1 MLAEKFSAIYGNE
14 SNNSAFKSVGAVMS
28 RVGKKPIEIP
38 SGVEAKLET
47 GRIIIKGPLGEM
59 SQVVNPNLTVKRESN
74 KLLVERPTNQK
85 IYREMHGL
93 TRNLIANMVIG
104 VSKGYEKTLDIT
116 GVGFKASAQ
125 GSNLMLNLGFSHP
138 IVYPLPSGIKATVDA
153 KQTQITLK
161 GVDKQLVGQIAA
173 NLRSLKK
180 PEPYKGKGI
189 KYSGEVVQR
198 KEGKAGKTGK

>member
-1 MLAEKFSAIYGNE
+1 
-14 SNNSAFKSVGAVMS
+14 MS

-47 GRIIIKGPLGEM
+47 GKITVKGPLGEI
-59 SQVVNPNLTVKRESN
+59 SYGVNPKLTIKKQDN
-74 KLLVERPTNQK
+74 KLLVERPSNQK
-85 IYREMHGL
+85 VYRELHGL
-93 TRNLIANMVIG
+93 TRNLIANMVTG
-104 VSKGYEKTLDIT
+104 VSKGYEKTLEIS

-138 IVYPLPSGIKATVDA
+138 IVYPLPKGIKATVDA
-153 KQTQITLK
+153 KQTQIVLK

-173 NLRSLKK
+173 NLRSLKE

-189 KYSGEVVQR
+189 KYSNEIIHR
-198 KEGKAGKTGK
+198 KEGKAGKGGK

>member
-1 MLAEKFSAIYGNE
+1 
-14 SNNSAFKSVGAVMS
+14 MS
-28 RVGKKPIEIP
+28 RVGRKPIEIP
-38 SGVEAKLET
+38 SGVEARLET
-47 GRIIIKGPLGEM
+47 GRIIVKGPLGEM
-59 SQVVNPNLTVKRESN
+59 SQDVNPKLTVKKESN
-74 KLLVERPTNQK
+74 KLLVERPADQK
-85 IYREMHGL
+85 IYRELHGL

-138 IVYPLPSGIKATVDA
+138 IVYPLPKGVKATVDA

-173 NLRSLKK
+173 NLRSLKQ

-189 KYSGEVVQR
+189 RYSNEVIQR

>member
-1 MLAEKFSAIYGNE
+1 
-14 SNNSAFKSVGAVMS
+14 MS
-28 RVGKKPIEIP
+28 RVGKKPIDIP
-38 SGVEAKLET
+38 SGVDAKLET
-47 GRIIIKGPLGEM
+47 GKVTVKGPLGEI
-59 SQVVNPNLTVKRESN
+59 SQDVNPKLTIKKENN

-85 IYREMHGL
+85 IYRELHGL
-93 TRNLIANMVIG
+93 TRNLIANMVSG

-125 GSNLMLNLGFSHP
+125 GTNLMLNLGFSHP
-138 IVYPLPSGIKATVDA
+138 IVYPLPKGIKATVDA

-173 NLRSLKK
+173 NIRSLKK

-189 KYSGEVVQR
+189 KYRGEYIFR
-198 KEGKAGKTGK
+198 KEGKKK

>member
-1 MLAEKFSAIYGNE
+1 
-14 SNNSAFKSVGAVMS
+14 MS

-47 GRIIIKGPLGEM
+47 GKITVKGPLGEM
-59 SQVVNPNLTVKRESN
+59 STGVNPKLTIKKENN
-74 KLLVERPTNQK
+74 KLLVERPSNQK
-85 IYREMHGL
+85 MYRELHGL
-93 TRNLIANMVIG
+93 TRNLIANMVTG
-104 VSKGYEKTLDIT
+104 VSKGYEKTLEIT

-138 IVYPLPSGIKATVDA
+138 VVYPLPKGIKATVDA
-153 KQTQITLK
+153 KQTQIVLK

-189 KYSGEVVQR
+189 KYSNEVIHR
-198 KEGKAGKTGK
+198 KEGKAGKGGK

>member
-1 MLAEKFSAIYGNE
+1 
-14 SNNSAFKSVGAVMS
+14 MS
-28 RVGKKPIEIP
+28 RVGRKPIEIP

-47 GRIIIKGPLGEM
+47 GKITVKGPLGEI
-59 SQVVNPNLTVKRESN
+59 SQVVNPKLSIKKQDN
-74 KLLVERPTNQK
+74 KLLVERPSDQK
-85 IYREMHGL
+85 VYRELHGL
-93 TRNLIANMVIG
+93 TRNLIANMVTG
-104 VSKGYEKTLDIT
+104 VSKGYERTLEIS

-138 IVYPLPSGIKATVDA
+138 IVYPLPKGIKATVDP
-153 KQTQITLK
+153 KQTQIILK
-161 GVDKQLVGQIAA
+161 GVDKQLIGQIAA

-189 KYSGEVVQR
+189 KYGGEVIHR

>member
-1 MLAEKFSAIYGNE
+1 
-14 SNNSAFKSVGAVMS
+14 MS

-93 TRNLIANMVIG
+93 TRNLIANMVTG
-104 VSKGYEKTLDIT
+104 VSKGYEKTLEIT

-161 GVDKQLVGQIAA
+161 GVDKQLIGQIAA

-189 KYSGEVVQR
+189 KYSGEIIQR